1 MFAWIWRGLRTGIVT
16 TRYPREP
23 EIMPAAY
30 RGRVVLDPDRCDPR
44 ACRACADVCLPK
56 AITVDREAVRLDI
69 GRCITCGFCLG
80 ACPTGAFT
88 MRNDFELAAR
98 RREDL
103 ITEVRRVD
111 RNGYVQTGGG

>member
-16 TRYPREP
+16 TRYPKGLES
-23 EIMPAAY
+23 MPALY

-44 ACRACADVCLPK
+44 ACRACADACLPK
-56 AITVDREAVRLDI
+56 AITVDRGTVRLDI
-69 GRCITCGFCLG
+69 GCCITCGYCLD
-80 ACPTGAFT
+80 ACPTGAFA

-103 ITEVRRVD
+103 ISEIRKVD
-111 RNGYVQTGGG
+111 RDGHVQTSGG